1 MLNVQVL
8 GRPGRDNALLVT
20 ADSGQGQTRLLL
32 DCGGHTLDT
41 MPMTEI
47 MGIDHLLFSHLH
59 MDHVAGF
66 DDFFRVN
73 FERAGRGNHIWGP
86 PGTAR
91 IVAHRF
97 RGYWWNHAPG
107 MLGSWLVHEVWP
119 DRVQSWRFEAHEAF
133 EVAHPAGDQPRGAAL
148 LTTPQVRVEALAL
161 RHQGTSLGY
170 VLREP
175 ERVTVDPA
183 VLAALGLR
191 GGPWLAQLKAGATG
205 TLDVNGTPR
214 DAAGLRE
221 RLLRTEAGQSA
232 AYLTDFL
239 LDEAEHDRLAARL
252 AGIETLYVEA
262 QYAPADAELAAR
274 NHHTTSEQGA
284 RLARAAGARELVL
297 LHVSRRY
304 RPAEWAGMLE
314 AAQAIFPA
322 ARFAPGWEPL
332 R

>member
-1 MLNVQVL
+1 MLRTQVL
-8 GRPGRDNALLVT
+8 GRPGKDNALLVT
-20 ADSGQGQTRLLL
+20 ADNGQGQTRLLL

-41 MPMTEI
+41 VPPGEI

-73 FERAGRGNHIWGP
+73 FERSGRENHIWGP

-91 IVAHRF
+91 IVGHRF

-107 MLGSWLVHEVWP
+107 MTGSWLVHEVSA
-119 DRVQSWRFEAHEAF
+119 DRVRSWRFEAHEAF
-133 EVAHPAGDQPRGAAL
+133 EVAWPAGDRSHDGTL
-148 LTTPQVRVEALAL
+148 LTTPQVSVEVIPLQ
-161 RHQGTSLGY
+161 HQGVSLGY
-170 VLREP
+170 VMREP
-175 ERVTVDPA
+175 DRVTTDA
-183 VLAALGLR
+183 AALSALGLR
-191 GGPWLAQLKAGATG
+191 GGPWLGQLKAGATG
-205 TLDVNGTPR
+205 TLDVNGAPH
-214 DAAGLRE
+214 DAAELRA

-239 LDEAEHDRLAARL
+239 LDEVEHARLAARL
-252 AGIETLYVEA
+252 AGVETLYVEA
-262 QYAPADAELAAR
+262 QYAPADAPLAAR
-274 NHHTTSEQGA
+274 THHTTSEQGA
-284 RLARAAGARELVL
+284 RLALAAGVRELVL

-332 R
+332 P